1 MLNQVIL
8 MGRLTAD
15 LELKSTQNGTSI
27 ALFSLAVQRAHSK
40 EKETDFIRV
49 VAWRNTAEFISKYF
63 GKGDMIAIVGSLH
76 SRQYTDR
83 DGRKITTYEVV
94 AEQASFCGNK
104 AEKQNSLDVS
114 LDEFEE
120 LTDDPFPFQS

>member
-8 MGRLTAD
+8 IGRLTAD

-40 EKETDFIRV
+40 DKETDFIRV

-63 GKGDMIAIVGSLH
+63 GKGDMIAIVGELH

-83 DGRKITTYEVV
+83 EGKKITTYEVV

-104 AEKQNSLDVS
+104 AEKQDDLDVS

-120 LTDDPFPFQS
+120 VLNDCDTFEV

>member
-1 MLNQVIL
+1 MLNNVVL
-8 MGRLTAD
+8 MGRLTANP
-15 LELKSTQNGTSI
+15 ELKSTQNGTSVTS
-27 ALFSLAVQRAHSK
+27 FSLAVQRAHSK

-63 GKGDMIAIVGSLH
+63 GKGDMIAIVGALQ

-94 AEQASFCGNK
+94 ANQASFCGSK
-104 AEKQNSLDVS
+104 TEKQNSLDVN

-120 LTDDPFPFQS
+120 LTDDQFPFQL